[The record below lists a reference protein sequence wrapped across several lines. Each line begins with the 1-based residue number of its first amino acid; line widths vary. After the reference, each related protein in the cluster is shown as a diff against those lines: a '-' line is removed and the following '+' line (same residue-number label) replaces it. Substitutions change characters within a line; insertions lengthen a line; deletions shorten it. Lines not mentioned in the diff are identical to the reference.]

1 MSFARSLFYQF
12 NGDQWY
18 FWMHALT
25 RSIYANRITSMRIAR
40 SMNIRFSPR
49 YVVFRSIYSFDFD
62 CCAFFVSYWNAIKL
76 FKGNLSA
83 NLLLRYV
90 TFLRV
95 FLAFFYSLL
104 FYFVFKWK
112 CYVAWCKCI
121 WLLLFEFRQV
131 TSSREKLANQWA
143 SIIVFSIEF
152 LESANLRF
160 ILVQLRNP
168 VFQFL

>member
-1 MSFARSLFYQF
+1 MKSVKGRKKKKLSFARSLFYQF

-25 RSIYANRITSMRIAR
+25 RSIYANRITSMRTAR

-49 YVVFRSIYSFDFD
+49 YVVYKSIYSFDFD

-76 FKGNLSA
+76 FIGNLSA

-95 FLAFFYSLL
+95 FLAFF
-104 FYFVFKWK
+104 
-112 CYVAWCKCI
+112 
-121 WLLLFEFRQV
+121 
-131 TSSREKLANQWA
+131 
-143 SIIVFSIEF
+143 
-152 LESANLRF
+152 F
-160 ILVQLRNP
+160 ILFCFTLYSNENVTWHDASVLDYCLLNSAK
-168 VFQFL
+168 